1 MNGHATPTSRLQRST
16 KSGCDGFSIDALL
29 ERFTSPHAQAPIGS
43 NPTIPWPFW
52 PCISPYRT
60 PALMRFQP
68 MPVVPPSAFLN
79 GLPRMLNPSLP
90 AFPLPPCTMWSPFC
104 ATTSGQEKTTKE
116 AADHVSK
123 SITVKKY
130 KCDVCEKA
138 FSRSNTLL
146 THKFSLAFKD
156 SRHFACIYLCFSLQR
171 IHTGEKPFKCDSC
184 GRAFRQPGNLTRHR
198 LTHTTVK
205 PYACDQC
212 GRAFNRASNLH
223 THMRTHCHFRPF
235 ACVHCGKGF
244 NHKVDLKLHNFA
256 HAASCV

>member
-1 MNGHATPTSRLQRST
+1 MDGHATPVCRLQRPA

-29 ERFTSPHAQAPIGS
+29 ERFTSPQAQAPTSSQQIMS
-43 NPTIPWPFW
+43 PNWPY
-52 PCISPYRT
+52 ISPFRT
-60 PALMRFQP
+60 PTMMRFQP
-68 MPVVPPSAFLN
+68 MPIVPPGVFLN
-79 GLPRMLNPSLP
+79 GFPRLAAPSLP
-90 AFPLPPCTMWSPFC
+90 TFPLLPYTMWNPFG
-104 ATTSGQEKTTKE
+104 ATSGHEKAPKE
-116 AADHVSK
+116 AADHASK

-130 KCDVCEKA
+130 KCDVCDKA

-146 THKFSLAFKD
+146 THK
-156 SRHFACIYLCFSLQR
+156 R
-171 IHTGEKPFKCDSC
+171 IHTGEKPFKCDNC

-256 HAASCV
+256 HSNSCV